1 MTNNDNLIKLIEE
14 INADPE
20 RIEQFSKKKSPKE
33 LYDYCI
39 NIVSGYTYEEFT
51 EFMLSMANLISQDL
65 SEDELNNITGGVK
78 INNKS
83 WLTDTAKNLKLMFD
97 L

>member
-20 RIEQFSKKKSPKE
+20 RIEQFSKKDSPQE

-39 NIVSGYTYEEFT
+39 SIVPGYTYEEFT
-51 EFMLSMANLISQDL
+51 EFMMYLADLISKDL

-78 INNKS
+78 INNKP
-83 WLTDTAKNLKLMFD
+83 WLTDTAKNLKFMFE
-97 L
+97 